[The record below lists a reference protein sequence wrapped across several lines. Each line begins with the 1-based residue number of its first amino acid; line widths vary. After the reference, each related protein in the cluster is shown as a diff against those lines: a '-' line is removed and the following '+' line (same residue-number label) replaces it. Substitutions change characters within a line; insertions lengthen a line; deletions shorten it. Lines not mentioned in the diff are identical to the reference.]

1 MMCRTFD
8 NNILKA
14 TLDKWDKLEI
24 GGYETRFML
33 GFLITAQKHQTR
45 ASDHTDGILCTLCKD
60 LVSSAINL
68 ALAPVNK

>member
-33 GFLITAQKHQTR
+33 GFLITAQKH
-45 ASDHTDGILCTLCKD
+45 
-60 LVSSAINL
+60 
-68 ALAPVNK
+68 